1 MPVQVSVIMPVY
13 NMEKF
18 VGEVMTSILRQTFTD
33 YRTSLSERPVYRLP
47 SDRVVYKGGV
57 SYEPGPYR
65 LGLANG
71 SLYLCD
77 GIQVERYGRGGLA
90 PNQRKTIYPALC
102 CRWSED
108 CQNRCKFFI

>member
-1 MPVQVSVIMPVY
+1 
-13 NMEKF
+13 MEKF

-71 SLYLCD
+71 SLYLRD

-90 PNQRKTIYPALC
+90 PNQRKTIYPTLC

-108 CQNRCKFFI
+108 CQNRCEFFI